1 MADMFKAKGSVAGV
15 FKGTTVALTLGKGGG
30 AGGSKGALVQSI
42 QLTYTRNVT
51 RVWELGSYD
60 TYYVVGHTEGSANLT
75 RIVSKADNDF
85 LDALADVCD
94 SKGNTLN
101 ITGTGDTCDGQA
113 SFALKANGPVVT
125 QRGFAISADQFLISS
140 NAALM
145 FATLE
150 KA

>member
-15 FKGTTVALTLGKGGG
+15 FKGTTVALTLGRGGG
-30 AGGSKGALVQSI
+30 AGGAKGALVQSI

-60 TYYVVGHTEGSANLT
+60 TFYVVGHTEGTAQLT
-75 RIVSKADNDF
+75 RIVSKADEDF
-85 LDALADVCD
+85 LDLLADVCD

-101 ITGTGDTCDGQA
+101 IVGTGDTCDGQS
-113 SFALKANGPVVT
+113 SFSLKANGPVVT
-125 QRGFAISADQFLISS
+125 QRSFAISADQFLISS
-140 NAALM
+140 SAALM